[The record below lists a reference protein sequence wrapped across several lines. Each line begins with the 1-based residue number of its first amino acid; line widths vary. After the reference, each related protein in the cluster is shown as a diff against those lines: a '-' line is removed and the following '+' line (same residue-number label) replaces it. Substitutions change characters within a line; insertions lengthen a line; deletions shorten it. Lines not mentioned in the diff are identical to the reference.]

1 MSKLKCCQPVHG
13 VGLQMWLSR
22 KTPDDSRSRH
32 LHIAAR
38 VDGRYEERK
47 AEPLV
52 PDVGYVLVQRL
63 VVRPDEKVMA

>member
-1 MSKLKCCQPVHG
+1 MTRAADICISLRGSMG
-13 VGLQMWLSR
+13 VT
-22 KTPDDSRSRH
+22 KN
-32 LHIAAR
+32 
-38 VDGRYEERK
+38 EERK